1 MNKRQKKKQLK
12 IQNKKLI
19 ERYPFLL
26 PRSRWT
32 DKVLDNYDYTYTELD
47 SMPNGW
53 RKAFGLMI
61 CEELRE
67 ALLKDNMLESYRIVD
82 IKEKFGQLRWY
93 DNGGTQ
99 EIFDIIR
106 KYEYISEHTCIICGK
121 FDVSLFDDGWVC
133 PYCDKCF
140 IDRKRKEYY
149 RYQDFS
155 DKEFPSFN
163 SEEVMK
169 FRLEDEPLKTSI
181 HMESM
186 GKNGCK
192 HWDIDLTDVINKL
205 KK

>member
-12 IQNKKLI
+12 IENKKLI
-19 ERYPFLL
+19 ERYPFLIC
-26 PRSRWT
+26 RSWDGEIPKKYNYLYTR
-32 DKVLDNYDYTYTELD
+32 LDD
-47 SMPNGW
+47 MPKGW
-53 RKAFGLMI
+53 KKGFGVIM

-67 ALLKDNMLESYRIVD
+67 VLLKENMLDNYFFDEV
-82 IKEKFGQLRWY
+82 KEKYGRLCIY
-93 DNGGTQ
+93 DNGSTQ
-99 EIFDIIR
+99 EIHDILL
-106 KYEYISEHTCIICGK
+106 KYEYISQHVCIICGK